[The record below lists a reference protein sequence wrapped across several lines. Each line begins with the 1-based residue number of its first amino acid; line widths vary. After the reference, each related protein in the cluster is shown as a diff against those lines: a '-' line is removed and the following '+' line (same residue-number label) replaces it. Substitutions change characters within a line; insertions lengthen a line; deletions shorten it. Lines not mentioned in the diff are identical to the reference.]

1 MKKVVDII
9 LINWNS
15 GAMALKAVRPYLDYE
30 SDSIQ
35 CNVIIVDNGSTDNS
49 AILLKDAGHFIS
61 SPTNLGFGRA
71 CNLAY
76 PFCKGEYIL
85 LLNPDTESSPVVLEN
100 LVHFLEERK
109 EYAVTGP
116 QQRNNKGT
124 TLRTC
129 ARFPKV
135 GTALADLLGLSKV
148 CPRIFTPVPV
158 MIDWDHSKSADV
170 DHVMGSY
177 MLIRKSVIEQVGF
190 MDDAYFVYF
199 EDLDLSKRI
208 SATGFKTFYNQ
219 ENSIMH
225 AAGGTGDKAQA
236 NRLFY
241 SINSRRIYWKKYFNP
256 LAYFLLSFLSLTIEP
271 VLRSI
276 DLTIK
281 EKALPLKVIPKA
293 YWRYC
298 IAIFKDS
305 KVNLFL
311 F

>member
-9 LINWNS
+9 VINWNS
-15 GAMALKAVRPYLDYE
+15 GAMTLKAVRPYLGYE

-35 CNVIIVDNGSTDNS
+35 CNLFIVDNGSTDNS

-61 SPTNLGFGRA
+61 SPTNLGFGKA

-76 PFCKGEYIL
+76 PFCKGDYIL
-85 LLNPDTESSPVVLEN
+85 LLNPDTESSPEVLEN
-100 LVHFLEERK
+100 LVQFLEAHRD
-109 EYAVTGP
+109 YAVTGP
-116 QQRNNKGT
+116 QQHNYKGT
-124 TLRTC
+124 VLRTC

-135 GTALADLLGLSKV
+135 GTALADLLGLSKIF
-148 CPRIFTPVPV
+148 PRIFTPVPV
-158 MIDWDHSKSADV
+158 MIDWDHNKSADV

-177 MLIRKSVIEQVGF
+177 MLIRKSIIEQVGF

-208 SATGFKTFYNQ
+208 SAKGLKTFYNK

-256 LAYFLLSFLSLTIEP
+256 VAYILLSFLSLTIEP

-281 EKALPLKVIPKA
+281 EKALPLRVIPNAYYRYLKA
-293 YWRYC
+293 
-298 IAIFKDS
+298 ILKG
-305 KVNLFL
+305 
-311 F
+311 